1 MPPSANL
8 LPIGAVSIIAHTWY
22 DVFMPGKALE
32 NPNKT
37 QQQEIAEKKQAFLAY
52 FRNWPVKKAAA
63 EAVNRSSDT
72 IDIWLKDDPEF
83 SESFLS
89 ARAEWAR
96 KKSTR
101 LDPSN
106 LLTNMYEELKPPKQ
120 EVDTKVTT
128 IEGQSAED
136 LLAEA
141 KRLGLDTS
149 PYESLLTGKIDKG
162 TATEDPAKKGA

>member
-1 MPPSANL
+1 
-8 LPIGAVSIIAHTWY
+8 
-22 DVFMPGKALE
+22 MPGKAKE
-32 NPNKT
+32 DPTKT

-63 EAVNRSSDT
+63 EAVNRSSDA
-72 IDIWLKDDPEF
+72 IDVWIREDPEF
-83 SESFLS
+83 SEAFVS

-96 KKSTR
+96 KKSAR

-106 LLTNMYEELKPPKQ
+106 LLTNMYDELKPPKQ
-120 EVDTKVTT
+120 EIDTKITT

-149 PYESLLTGKIDKG
+149 PYESLLTGNTDKG
-162 TATEDPAKKGA
+162 TATEDSAKKGT